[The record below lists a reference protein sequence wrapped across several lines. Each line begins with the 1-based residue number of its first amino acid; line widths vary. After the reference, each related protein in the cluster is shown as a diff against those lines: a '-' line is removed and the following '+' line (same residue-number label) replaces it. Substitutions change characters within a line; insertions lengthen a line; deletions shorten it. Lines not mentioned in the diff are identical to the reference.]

1 VNLLIPGEAQLLESQ
16 ADDSP
21 DMPSQMELVT
31 SVRDFLRDDA
41 MANLTGRSQFLARVA
56 SNSLDIVLRELTV
69 GGRHQRAE
77 QQRLQAYFESDASLM
92 SLRRRL
98 SQGLRAGEIGL
109 DDIAVQQHLRQ
120 TVVNQIAIDQPK
132 YSGLRRAK
140 QWG

>member
-1 VNLLIPGEAQLLESQ
+1 
-16 ADDSP
+16 
-21 DMPSQMELVT
+21 
-31 SVRDFLRDDA
+31 
-41 MANLTGRSQFLARVA
+41 
-56 SNSLDIVLRELTV
+56 
-69 GGRHQRAE
+69 
-77 QQRLQAYFESDASLM
+77 M

-98 SQGLRAGEIGL
+98 SQGLRTGEIGL